1 MPSRLNRSPNRSP
14 NLSPSLNLNPSLSP
28 NPSLRLSHSRL
39 RQVRSTPA

>member
-1 MPSRLNRSPNRSP
+1 MPSRLNRSP